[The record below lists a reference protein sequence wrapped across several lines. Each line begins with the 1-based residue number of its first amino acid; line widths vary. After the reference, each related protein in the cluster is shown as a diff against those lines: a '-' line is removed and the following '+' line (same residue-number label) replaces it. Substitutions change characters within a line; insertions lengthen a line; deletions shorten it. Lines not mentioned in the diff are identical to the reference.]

1 MSRSKCHLWRSLS
14 VAKSEIIRIIL
25 FSEVNFQEHK
35 KKSTDSM
42 KENPR
47 FIFILKCKKYTPQD
61 ITYRFEKKTTCSFLW

>member
-35 KKSTDSM
+35 KKSTDSERKPTLYFHPEM
-42 KENPR
+42 QKIYPSR
-47 FIFILKCKKYTPQD
+47 YYIQI
-61 ITYRFEKKTTCSFLW
+61 